1 MKRILFTTVALG
13 VLGLMS
19 PALAADLPMKAAPVV
34 TPMYDWSGF
43 YVGVYGG
50 GGFGNH
56 NINNANGMAFPFANY
71 TINYDSSGGIAGG
84 EVGYS
89 VQSGNIVVGVEADG
103 FWSGI
108 KGSDSSQ
115 FFSPALLNANVV
127 SIDTTKLRDG
137 ASFRARGG
145 IAIDRLLLFFDGGW
159 ALGDLSHTNVNPG
172 VGTDAFTVHRSG
184 LAAGGGIAYAITNNI
199 LGKLEYRYYDFGRFV
214 RNNPLNGVLPYT
226 VDSTYSVLTIGF
238 DYKFGGPVVAKF

>member
-13 VLGLMS
+13 VLGLML

-50 GGFGNH
+50 GRFGNH

-84 EVGYS
+84 EVGYN

-108 KGSDSSQ
+108 KGSDSNQ
-115 FFSPALLNANVV
+115 FFAGNAFAT
-127 SIDTTKLRDG
+127 SIDTTKLKDG
-137 ASFRARGG
+137 GSFRA
-145 IAIDRLLLFFDGGW
+145 
-159 ALGDLSHTNVNPG
+159 
-172 VGTDAFTVHRSG
+172 
-184 LAAGGGIAYAITNNI
+184 
-199 LGKLEYRYYDFGRFV
+199 
-214 RNNPLNGVLPYT
+214 
-226 VDSTYSVLTIGF
+226 
-238 DYKFGGPVVAKF
+238 